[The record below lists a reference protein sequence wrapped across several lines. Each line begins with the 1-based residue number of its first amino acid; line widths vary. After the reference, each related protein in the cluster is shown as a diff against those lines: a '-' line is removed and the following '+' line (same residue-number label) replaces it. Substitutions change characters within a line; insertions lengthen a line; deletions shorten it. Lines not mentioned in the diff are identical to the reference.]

1 MFNATLNYIKKCSKI
16 HVLCI
21 LGEEDN
27 CNSIPSTPNPMVMPQ
42 QEALNLEVS
51 RNSSTNNNND
61 QKPLNMK
68 RKPQEE
74 ESMSTTKRLL
84 EDERFSQRS
93 SMPHA
98 HLKISSNRGINIL
111 PAYS

>member
-1 MFNATLNYIKKCSKI
+1 
-16 HVLCI
+16 
-21 LGEEDN
+21 
-27 CNSIPSTPNPMVMPQ
+27 MVMPQ

-74 ESMSTTKRLL
+74 ESNMSTTKRLL
-84 EDERFSQRS
+84 EDERFTQRS

-98 HLKISSNRGINIL
+98 HLKISSNRGIDFFF
-111 PAYS
+111 PS